1 MVNLLL
7 RVSVLF
13 GLAGMAM
20 GIAMGIKQD
29 FSLVP
34 AHAHMN
40 LLGFVTLFLS
50 GLYYRSVPAAA
61 ASKLAKVQT
70 VLAVSGAVIFPVGI
84 ASVLLGDHEKYLP
97 IVVGGSLTVLAA
109 MALLAFIIFRT
120 DNAVSASA
128 G

>member
-61 ASKLAKVQT
+61 ACKLAKVQT
-70 VLAVSGAVIFPVGI
+70 ALAVTGAVIFPVGI

-97 IVVGGSLTVLAA
+97 IVVGGSLIVLAA
-109 MALLAFIIFRT
+109 MALLAVIVFRT
-120 DNAVSASA
+120 NNATSAT
-128 G
+128 

>member
-13 GLAGMAM
+13 GLCGMAM

-29 FSLVP
+29 FSLAP
-34 AHAHMN
+34 AHAHIN

-61 ASKLAKVQT
+61 ASRIAKVQAA
-70 VLAVSGAVIFPVGI
+70 LAVIGALIFPVGI
-84 ASVLLGDHEKYLP
+84 ASVLLGDHEKFLP
-97 IVVGGSLTVLAA
+97 IVVSGALIVLAA
-109 MALLAFIIFRT
+109 MALLTFIVFRT
-120 DNAVSASA
+120 NNATAAS
-128 G
+128 